1 MTIVYNDKA
10 THVQHAKTHGADI
23 WLTPEDLTRAT
34 GFELKPEGICKDEL
48 CFPIPPQTSTNI
60 VRTESGETWFNLR
73 AFAQLVDQSVA
84 YDDTA
89 SMWYFGQRSD
99 ERGGLGALQAPDFT
113 LPDITGKQH
122 TLSALRGKKVLLV
135 TWASW

>member
-1 MTIVYNDKA
+1 MTIVYNDIA

-48 CFPIPPQTSTNI
+48 CFPIPAGTNI
-60 VRTESGETWFNLR
+60 VRTEAGETWFNLR
-73 AFAQLVDQSVA
+73 AFAQLVDQPVA

-99 ERGGLGALQAPDFT
+99 ERAGLAARQAPDFT
-113 LPDITGKQH
+113 LPDLTGKLH